1 MSTSVYPPPNDP
13 PLTVINGRAHKDI
26 ADRVCDMLL
35 FSLAGGLVAGL
46 AYMGSLQPEQCA
58 TLASVLVGAAAMYLK
73 GK

>member
-1 MSTSVYPPPNDP
+1 MPEETPF
-13 PLTVINGRAHKDI
+13 TVINGKPPKDI
-26 ADRVCDMLL
+26 HDRLCDMVL